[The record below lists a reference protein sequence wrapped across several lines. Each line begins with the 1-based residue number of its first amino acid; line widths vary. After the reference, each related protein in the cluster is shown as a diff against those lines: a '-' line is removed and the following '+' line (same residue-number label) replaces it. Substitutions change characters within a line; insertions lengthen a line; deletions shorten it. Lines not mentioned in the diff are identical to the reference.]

1 MRKTEMT
8 LGLIAGI
15 SGLLLAALSLMGIT
29 EYLPGTMAKA
39 AYSGYVLLGANVLGI
54 VGALIVLKKHFAG
67 SAAMLLATGVVL
79 LFGFPWQSISGV
91 IYIMAIVLAIVPV
104 KADITKAE
112 KEKAK

>member
-1 MRKTEMT
+1 MT

-15 SGLLLAALSLMGIT
+15 SGLLLAALSMLGVT
-29 EYLPGTMAKA
+29 GYLPGTLAKA
-39 AYSGYVLLGANVLGI
+39 AYSGYILLGANVLGLI
-54 VGALIVLKKHFAG
+54 GALIVLKKHIAG
-67 SAAMLLATGVVL
+67 SVAMLLATVAVL

-112 KEKAK
+112 KEKKQ

>member
-91 IYIMAIVLAIVPV
+91 VYIMAIVLAIVPV